1 MHEAAHERVALGAHE
16 RDLGALVAD
25 EVREGEVGE
34 GRGRD
39 AVGEEADDGGGEG
52 SRLSEGQ
59 RGAAGR
65 VRRGELL
72 GVLAD
77 QRLDEGQLVVE
88 GAGADEGQVEG
99 GVGVGGKVADA

>member
-1 MHEAAHERVALGAHE
+1 
-16 RDLGALVAD
+16 
-25 EVREGEVGE
+25 VREGEVDE

-52 SRLSEGQ
+52 SRLSESQ

-65 VRRGELL
+65 VLDGELL

-77 QRLDEGQLVVE
+77 QRLDVDMRCESECKSSCCPPSLPMMQDVLF
-88 GAGADEGQVEG
+88 DEED
-99 GVGVGGKVADA
+99 DATSAINEIDREKRSWPS